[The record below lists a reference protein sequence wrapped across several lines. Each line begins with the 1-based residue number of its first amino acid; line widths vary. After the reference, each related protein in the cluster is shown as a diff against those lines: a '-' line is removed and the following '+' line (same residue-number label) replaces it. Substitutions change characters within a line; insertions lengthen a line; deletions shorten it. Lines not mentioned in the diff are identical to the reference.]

1 MNRIFFYFFTAT
13 LSLSCS
19 PVYKA
24 SKIEYIDYSV
34 QQKQPDSSIISF
46 LKPYADS
53 VNNSMN
59 VVIATLA
66 NDVDKKQPES
76 TLGNLMA
83 DGMKMMAEKYY
94 NMQVD
99 AALIN
104 FGGIRLPS
112 LKAGNITRGKVFEL
126 MPFDN
131 IIILQ
136 KLKGDV
142 LQQFLDH
149 IAGRGGWPVAG
160 ITMQIKEKKAVN
172 VMVNNQPIDLNKTYT
187 IANSDYIANGGDN
200 CEMLIKVPQINKG
213 YLLRDALIDYFNSF
227 AKEGKTISVQLQNR
241 VTNAQ

>member
-1 MNRIFFYFFTAT
+1 MSKLFFYILSAIVFF
-13 LSLSCS
+13 SCN

-24 SKIEYIDYSV
+24 SKVEYADYSV
-34 QQKQPDSSIISF
+34 QQKQPDSSFLLF

-66 NDVDKKQPES
+66 HDVDKKQPES

-83 DGMKMMAEKYY
+83 DGMKVMAEKYY
-94 NMQVD
+94 HTTID
-99 AALIN
+99 AAFIN
-104 FGGIRLPS
+104 FGGVRLNF

-131 IIILQ
+131 VI
-136 KLKGDV
+136 V
-142 LQQFLDH
+142 LQQVKGDGLQQLLDH

-172 VMVNNQPIDLNKTYT
+172 VIINNQPIDFNKTYT

-200 CEMLIKVPQINKG
+200 CEMLMKVPQINKG
-213 YLLRDALIDYFNSF
+213 FLLRDALIDYFSSF
-227 AKEGKTISVQLQNR
+227 AKDGKTMTVQLQNR
-241 VTNAQ
+241 ITNAQ